1 MLGLSFVFTLQTKTP
16 TIIKHDEHEFIFEG
30 FSMFS
35 HFPLDKLPTC
45 KVIRFNIEYTIL
57 YIDEKLPENFTI
69 RELDLFCKYLGARE
83 IRVRVCKLML
93 FTVFILLLTVL
104 LLFFLLVCS
113 GLNLQHLCI
122 EYVCCAV
129 FIVPR

>member
-1 MLGLSFVFTLQTKTP
+1 MLLSVSPEAKPVSTFILQTKIP

-69 RELDLFCKYLGARE
+69 RELDLFCKFVE
-83 IRVRVCKLML
+83 KNQKLSM
-93 FTVFILLLTVL
+93 
-104 LLFFLLVCS
+104 
-113 GLNLQHLCI
+113 
-122 EYVCCAV
+122 
-129 FIVPR
+129 

>member
-1 MLGLSFVFTLQTKTP
+1 MACTYFSMYAEVVKFVSVFTLQTKTP

-69 RELDLFCKYLGARE
+69 QELDLFCMYLVIGALGSR
-83 IRVRVCKLML
+83 C
-93 FTVFILLLTVL
+93 
-104 LLFFLLVCS
+104 
-113 GLNLQHLCI
+113 
-122 EYVCCAV
+122 
-129 FIVPR
+129 

>member
-1 MLGLSFVFTLQTKTP
+1 MAGMYFSMSTEVKFVSFFTLQTKTP

-69 RELDLFCKYLGARE
+69 QELDLFCKYLTIDTGSRW
-83 IRVRVCKLML
+83 
-93 FTVFILLLTVL
+93 
-104 LLFFLLVCS
+104 
-113 GLNLQHLCI
+113 
-122 EYVCCAV
+122 
-129 FIVPR
+129 

>member
-1 MLGLSFVFTLQTKTP
+1 LLAESGKAKPISIFTLQTKIP

-57 YIDEKLPENFTI
+57 YIDEKLPENFAI
-69 RELDLFCKYLGARE
+69 RELDLFCKYLGF
-83 IRVRVCKLML
+83 VDKNQKLDL
-93 FTVFILLLTVL
+93 
-104 LLFFLLVCS
+104 
-113 GLNLQHLCI
+113 
-122 EYVCCAV
+122 
-129 FIVPR
+129 